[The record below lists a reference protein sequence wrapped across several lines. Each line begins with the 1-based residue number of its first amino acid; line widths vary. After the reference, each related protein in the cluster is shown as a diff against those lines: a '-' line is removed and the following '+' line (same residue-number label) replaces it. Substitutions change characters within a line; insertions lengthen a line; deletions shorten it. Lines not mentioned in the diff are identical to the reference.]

1 MPVPVPVSVRP
12 IRPLRRGE
20 SDLEVAAARV
30 DVAGLDQVR
39 RHAALLGRLGSHA
52 GGHAV
57 PGRIMFFVFRVRLFF
72 FPI

>member
-1 MPVPVPVSVRP
+1 MFVPVSVRP

-20 SDLEVAAARV
+20 PDLEVAAARV

-39 RHAALLGRLGSHA
+39 RHAALLGRLGGGA

-57 PGRIMFFVFRVRLFF
+57 PVVGFESSKLT
-72 FPI
+72 